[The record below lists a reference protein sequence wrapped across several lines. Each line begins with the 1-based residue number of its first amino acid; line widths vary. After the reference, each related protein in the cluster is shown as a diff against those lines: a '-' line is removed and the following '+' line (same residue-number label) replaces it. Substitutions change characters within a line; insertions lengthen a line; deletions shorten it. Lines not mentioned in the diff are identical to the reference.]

1 MGTKRVSVLKYFGA
15 ASIRAQVTRILPK
28 RTGTPEN
35 ELYFEFLDFYQV
47 TQLNTVWFSRPG
59 SYARLCAAAGHAPG
73 EVWPQ
78 EDRLT
83 LASLQ
88 LRFSHAYKVCG
99 GARLAATPSDALL
112 AFVGVYG
119 YKTACAMTPSEMV
132 PALQRIWARCWRWA
146 RRMRWSFPCSLSRQ
160 QAGPLWNRLLGAAGV
175 GPRLC
180 VAFLHERT
188 AETSAWTYAHEM
200 GRGRGAARV
209 P

>member
-1 MGTKRVSVLKYFGA
+1 M
-15 ASIRAQVTRILPK
+15 
-28 RTGTPEN
+28 
-35 ELYFEFLDFYQV
+35 
-47 TQLNTVWFSRPG
+47 WFSRPG

-132 PALQRIWARCWRWA
+132 PALQRIWAEVLALGEKNARC
-146 RRMRWSFPCSLSRQ
+146 
-160 QAGPLWNRLLGAAGV
+160 V
-175 GPRLC
+175 
-180 VAFLHERT
+180 
-188 AETSAWTYAHEM
+188 
-200 GRGRGAARV
+200 
-209 P
+209 